1 MKVNR
6 YWWIS
11 FLCALAVFF
20 FYRAR
25 ELVDPT
31 GWNFVE
37 VFRTKASLLDKD
49 AFSEKELHIA
59 FVLGGPG
66 SGKGTQ
72 CAKIVEA
79 FGFTHLSA
87 GELLRREIYSN
98 SKKGEMIRDTIKEG
112 KIVPSDVTV
121 SLIKREIQASEND
134 KFLIDG
140 FPRSEDNRVAFEHI
154 IGAEPELVL
163 FLECPEEE
171 MIRRV
176 LNRNQGRIDDNI
188 ETIEKRLKV
197 FNKLNFPVINY
208 YDAKGKLRKISAV
221 GTIEEVFEKI
231 KPQFSA
237 YKET

>member
-1 MKVNR
+1 
-6 YWWIS
+6 
-11 FLCALAVFF
+11 
-20 FYRAR
+20 
-25 ELVDPT
+25 
-31 GWNFVE
+31 
-37 VFRTKASLLDKD
+37 
-49 AFSEKELHIA
+49 
-59 FVLGGPG
+59 
-66 SGKGTQ
+66 
-72 CAKIVEA
+72 
-79 FGFTHLSA
+79 
-87 GELLRREIYSN
+87 
-98 SKKGEMIRDTIKEG
+98 MIRDTIKEG

>member
-1 MKVNR
+1 M
-6 YWWIS
+6 I
-11 FLCALAVFF
+11 FLQSLRKYLCRFAVEGTEK
-20 FYRAR
+20 RIQLRGILWRSAER
-25 ELVDPT
+25 
-31 GWNFVE
+31 
-37 VFRTKASLLDKD
+37 KLLYC
-49 AFSEKELHIA
+49 
-59 FVLGGPG
+59 
-66 SGKGTQ
+66 GKGTQ

-87 GELLRREIYSN
+87 GELLRRNIYSN

-112 KIVPSDVTV
+112 KIVPSDITV
-121 SLIKREIQASEND
+121 SLIKKGIKASEND

-208 YDAKGKLRKISAV
+208 YDAKGKLRKLHIFSSERRISSIIDQEMDVQGALQA
-221 GTIEEVFEKI
+221 I
-231 KPQFSA
+231 
-237 YKET
+237 

>member
-1 MKVNR
+1 MWRTTILSRLLLPSRVIASSGKDP
-6 YWWIS
+6 IS
-11 FLCALAVFF
+11 
-20 FYRAR
+20 
-25 ELVDPT
+25 
-31 GWNFVE
+31 WNFVE
-37 VFRTKASLLDKD
+37 VFRTKASLLDKV
-49 AFSEKELHIA
+49 AVSEKELHIT

-72 CAKIVEA
+72 CAKIVET

-87 GELLRREIYSN
+87 GELLRREISSN
-98 SKKGEMIRDTIKEG
+98 SKNGEMLRDTIKEG
-112 KIVPSDVTV
+112 KIVPSEVTV
-121 SLIKREIQASEND
+121 SLIKKEIEASEND

-163 FLECPEEE
+163 FLECPEKE

-176 LNRNQGRIDDNI
+176 LNRKQGRIDDNI
-188 ETIEKRLKV
+188 ETIEKRLKI

-208 YDAKGKLRKISAV
+208 YDAKGRLRKINAV

-231 KPQFSA
+231 KPHFSA
-237 YKET
+237 YEET